1 MKGYLITVICD
12 SDEDCDFKHKDYSF
26 IKHLCYL
33 NAEKAK
39 IEYELISDEL
49 KFIDRLIYV
58 YTDLSEE
65 DKMLPFS
72 EVLQKIIERE
82 EDTYY
87 LNKLE
92 IDLNNILTNDSI
104 PFISFDVKFEEIEV
118 ED

>member
-1 MKGYLITVICD
+1 
-12 SDEDCDFKHKDYSF
+12 
-26 IKHLCYL
+26 
-33 NAEKAK
+33 
-39 IEYELISDEL
+39 
-49 KFIDRLIYV
+49 
-58 YTDLSEE
+58 
-65 DKMLPFS
+65 MLPFS